1 MKRITIESCQMY
13 LVTFDVIPPTSIY
26 NSSIY
31 FYFLF
36 DPYIPYPA
44 DCSGMLFR
52 LGVSASKANITQSPG
67 FGWTS
72 IVTWSTP
79 KNSQDL
85 LTSFENVSIFYTIL
99 CYFQLP
105 FAFLPS
111 KTSCGLRSALKHFS
125 PKICQRYRPRRFPEL
140 FGNQSAGRTES
151 LV

>member
-85 LTSFENVSIFYTIL
+85 LTSFENVSIFYTML
-99 CYFQLP
+99 FP
-105 FAFLPS
+105 VAFCFLAIENV
-111 KTSCGLRSALKHFS
+111 LRSKKCFKAFFS
-125 PKICQRYRPRRFPEL
+125 EDLPEVSTKKI
-140 FGNQSAGRTES
+140 SRT
-151 LV
+151 LWQPVCRKD